1 MASDSESQRIE
12 SYNATVH
19 MNSKVYYVTIPMDT
33 VRKLSLKRNDFVMIK
48 IAHTSPPDG
57 F

>member
-1 MASDSESQRIE
+1 MASDTESQKVE
-12 SYNATVH
+12 SYSATVH
-19 MNSKVYYVTIPMDT
+19 MNSRVYYVTIPMDT
-33 VRKLSLKRNDFVMIK
+33 VRKLSIKRDDLVMIK

>member
-1 MASDSESQRIE
+1 MASDSESQKIE
-12 SYNATVH
+12 TNNATVH
-19 MNSKVYYVTIPMDT
+19 MNSRVYYVTIPMDT
-33 VRKLSLKRNDFVMIK
+33 VRKLSIKRDDLVMIK